1 MQGGKKSHMTR
12 RGRRFLA
19 LGVLMGAALAAVAVA
34 QGGGLGIAGLG
45 SGPSGYVG
53 KGGKMVGKGHG
64 FGEAYKAPSATLS
77 HALFSA
83 KLIPGAKAPRN
94 ISLAAL
100 GRSTKKVNY
109 SLALKCWMR
118 TPAWVTVA
126 ESMG

>member
-19 LGVLMGAALAAVAVA
+19 LGVLIAAALAAVAVA

-53 KGGKMVGKGHG
+53 KGGKMVGSGHG

-83 KLIPGAKAPRN
+83 KLMPGCEEASQCRARSSRTIDEEGQLRPGAEVLEEQR
-94 ISLAAL
+94 L
-100 GRSTKKVNY
+100 
-109 SLALKCWMR
+109 
-118 TPAWVTVA
+118 
-126 ESMG
+126 